1 MKKAD
6 RFNKACWS
14 GKWKQRSC
22 GRREV
27 FSLLGVCWA
36 PRRTYSWLLDLCGKN
51 GSVQSTNVR
60 DKHRNKECQEIVQ
73 YNLWTNEAN
82 LKHKNY
88 KPSYFVTGHWHLQ
101 RPSQPVQRSQHLR
114 ETETRGLH
122 VTWGQVMTSHLP
134 ENHWLGW
141 KESCICALRVKVRN
155 PIVEIT
161 GIYQSYPPT
170 EVRETDHPP
179 TPPPKAF
186 VTFCLFPNFCY
197 FEIRDWRSRSPE
209 SCTSGFLDL
218 KRWASG
224 ERRVNTQDSCVISS
238 KHSMLYIRSVLTGT
252 LLVHVRVRFPH
263 PKCLWQ
269 Q

>member
-1 MKKAD
+1 MSGNCSIQLVDKRSKSKAQKLQTIILCDRPLTLTTAISTCTKVTAPARNGNTWFTCHVGSGDDVTLTWEPLAWLEGELYLCLASEGKKPD
-6 RFNKACWS
+6 CWNNRYLPKLPTH
-14 GKWKQRSC
+14 GGTGNRS
-22 GRREV
+22 
-27 FSLLGVCWA
+27 
-36 PRRTYSWLLDLCGKN
+36 PTY
-51 GSVQSTNVR
+51 
-60 DKHRNKECQEIVQ
+60 
-73 YNLWTNEAN
+73 
-82 LKHKNY
+82 
-88 KPSYFVTGHWHLQ
+88 
-101 RPSQPVQRSQHLR
+101 
-114 ETETRGLH
+114 
-122 VTWGQVMTSHLP
+122 
-134 ENHWLGW
+134 
-141 KESCICALRVKVRN
+141 
-155 PIVEIT
+155 
-161 GIYQSYPPT
+161 
-170 EVRETDHPP
+170 
-179 TPPPKAF
+179 PPPKAF